1 MKILS
6 KISIKAATF
15 LKWEGYDID
24 KVKHCMTLPDF
35 SFMLCENA
43 KERKVAG
50 VTKSLPYVVYNPKGY
65 DISQSP
71 Y

>member
-1 MKILS
+1 
-6 KISIKAATF
+6 
-15 LKWEGYDID
+15 
-24 KVKHCMTLPDF
+24 MTLPDF